1 MNYKLLDTIFEN
13 HALNSL
19 DFFGIKF
26 YPSAKSKEPLSRN
39 WLNDGELFLG
49 PRLARFYTS
58 HGALHNPME
67 VTFTG
72 EFLDRDNTGCGAESI
87 RA

>member
-19 DFFGIKF
+19 DFFGLKF
-26 YPSAKSKEPLSRN
+26 YPSRN

-49 PRLARFYTS
+49 LRLPRFYTS

>member
-19 DFFGIKF
+19 DFFGLKF
-26 YPSAKSKEPLSRN
+26 YPSAKSKEPPN
-39 WLNDGELFLG
+39 QNGLNDGELFLG
-49 PRLARFYTS
+49 PRLARFHTS
-58 HGALHNPME
+58 HGALHNHTE

-72 EFLDRDNTGCGAESI
+72 EFSDRDNTGCGAKSI